1 MILSK
6 ITIDGNTA
14 ASKIAYAFSEMAAI
28 YPITP
33 SSNMAEN
40 IDEMASKGVKNL
52 FGRQVSVTQMQSEAG
67 AAGAVHGGLV
77 AGQLTSTFTCSQG
90 LLLMIPN
97 MYKIAGEL
105 LPCVFHVSAR
115 ALSTHAL
122 SIFGDHTDVMACR
135 ATGFGMLCSTSVQ
148 EAMDMAAVAHIASL
162 KSSVP
167 FIHFFDGFRT
177 SHEIQKIEDI
187 DYEDLKKILPI
198 DAVRAFKERSLASTN
213 PHQQGTAQ
221 NPDIYFQN
229 REACN
234 KYYNNAVDAVE
245 SAMKDVES
253 ITGRKYQLFDYYGP
267 KNPDTVIVM
276 MGSGSQTV
284 IETLKHL
291 DTSTGLVICRLYRPF
306 SGKHLSD
313 AIPASVKKVVV
324 LDRTKESGA
333 DGEPLYKDVCTA
345 LFTNGRNVEVFGGI
359 YGIGGKEFTPA
370 MVKAI
375 VENAKD
381 GGKKSFTVGITDDV
395 TNTSLVVD
403 KNFHLDDG
411 NYHCKFYGLGSDGTV
426 SANKN
431 SIKIIGENTDLNCQ
445 GYFEYDSKKSGS
457 LTISHLRFGKNPTN
471 APYLISHADFI
482 ACHNISFVN
491 KYDMAGDL
499 KQNGTFLLNA
509 PFDKDTLLKI
519 LPDNFIN
526 TLKAKNAKLYVINAN
541 EVSKNAGL
549 GQRINV
555 VMQSCFFKLTNIIDY
570 NVVENLLIEAAKKTY
585 KRKGEEIVNA
595 NVKAIKDSV
604 AHMYELKLD
613 ELKSTG
619 IKEENAIT
627 DKYYTDFIQKIEH
640 KKGDDLPVSS
650 FDPAGYIPT
659 DTAKYEKR
667 GIAVEA
673 PCWIKENCI
682 QCNMCSMVCP
692 HAAIR
697 PVLVKKEDMTNAPK
711 SFETKDALGVPGYEF
726 RMQVNVSDCT
736 GCKNC
741 VAVCPAKQKAL
752 EMKLA
757 VDEDNKEKENY
768 EFAKTITNPDTI
780 FKPNTLKGSQ
790 FQKPYFEFS
799 GACAGCGE
807 TPYIKLATQLFGNRM
822 VVANA
827 TGCSSIYSG
836 SAPTCPYSK
845 NEDDRGPAW
854 ASSLFEDNAEFG
866 LGIEIAK
873 RNKRASLKEKV
884 LEYVSSNKGELTDL
898 LNEWLNNFDD
908 GNKTYELSLKIIP
921 MLDKS
926 SELYTLRDALVKECT
941 WIIGGDGWAYDIGYG
956 GLDHVL
962 ASGENVNILVLDTEV
977 YSNTGGQTSKSTP
990 TAAVAKFA
998 SSGKRTNKKDL
1009 GMMAMSYKNVY
1020 VAQVGMGA
1028 DMNQVVKAMS
1038 EAEAYNG
1045 PSLIIAYAPCINH
1058 GINMS
1063 GAQME
1068 IKKAVQAGY
1077 WHLYR
1082 YNPELTLQGKNPFV
1096 LDSKEPTIDYKE
1108 FLEGESRYTALKKL
1122 SEDLA
1127 NKLFE
1132 ESKEYAKA
1140 RYESY
1145 LELANRAPENPDK
1158 K

>member
-1 MILSK
+1 LSK

-187 DYEDLKKILPI
+187 DYEDLKKILPM

-234 KYYNNAVDAVE
+234 KYYNNAVDAVA

-253 ITGRKYQLFDYYGP
+253 ITGRKYNLFDYYGP

-291 DTSTGLVICRLYRPF
+291 DTNTGLVICRLYRPF

-345 LFTNGRNVEVFGGI
+345 LFTNGRNVEVFGGR
-359 YGIGGKEFTPA
+359 YGVGGKEFTPA
-370 MVKAI
+370 MVKAV

-471 APYLISHADFI
+471 APYLISNADFI

-697 PVLVKKEDMTNAPK
+697 PVLVKKEDMANAPK

-726 RMQVNVSDCT
+726 RMQVDVADCT

-790 FQKPYFEFS
+790 FKKPYFEFS

-845 NEDDRGPAW
+845 NEDGRGPAW

-884 LEYVSSNKGELTDL
+884 LEYVNANKGELTDL

-926 SELYTLRDALVKECT
+926 SELYTLRDAFIKECT

>member
-1 MILSK
+1 MSK

-135 ATGFGMLCSTSVQ
+135 ATGFGMLCSSSVQ
-148 EAMDMAAVAHIASL
+148 EAMDMAVVAHIASL

-177 SHEIQKIEDI
+177 SHEIQKIDDI
-187 DYEDLKKILPI
+187 DYEDLKKILPM
-198 DAVRAFKERSLASTN
+198 DAVKAFKARSLASTT

-234 KYYNNAVDAVE
+234 KYYNNAIDAVA

-253 ITGRKYQLFDYYGP
+253 ITGRKYNLFDYYGP
-267 KNPDTVIVM
+267 KDAETVIVM

-291 DTSTGLVICRLYRPF
+291 NSKTGIVVCRLYRPF
-306 SGKHLSD
+306 SSKHLVES
-313 AIPASVKKVVV
+313 IPASAKNIVV
-324 LDRTKESGA
+324 LDRTKECGA

-345 LFTNGRNVEVFGGI
+345 LFTHNKNVYVFGGR
-359 YGIGGKEFTPA
+359 YGVGGKEFTPA
-370 MVKAI
+370 MVKA
-375 VENAKD
+375 VVDNACSN
-381 GGKKSFTVGITDDV
+381 GKKSFTVGINDDV
-395 TNTSLVVD
+395 TNTSLNVD
-403 KNFHLDDG
+403 KTFNLEDG

-471 APYLISHADFI
+471 APYLITNADFI

-491 KYDMAGDL
+491 KYDMSSDL

-509 PFDKDTLLKI
+509 PFDKETLIEI
-519 LPDNFIN
+519 LPKKFIN
-526 TLKAKNAKLYVINAN
+526 TLKAKNAKLFVINAN

-570 NVVENLLIEAAKKTY
+570 ATVENLLIEAAKKTY

-604 AHMYELKLD
+604 AHMYKLELD
-613 ELKSTG
+613 EIVSS
-619 IKEENAIT
+619 KEAEKTILD
-627 DKYYTDFIQKIEH
+627 DKYYQDFIQKIEH

-659 DTAKYEKR
+659 DTAKFEKR
-667 GIAVEA
+667 GIAVEV
-673 PCWIKENCI
+673 PCWQKENCI
-682 QCNMCSMVCP
+682 ECNMCSMVCP

-697 PVLVKKEDMTNAPK
+697 PILVKKEDIGSAPK
-711 SFETKDALGVPGYEF
+711 AFDTKDALGIPGYEF
-726 RMQVNVSDCT
+726 RMQINVADCT

-752 EMKLA
+752 VMKPA
-757 VDEDNKEKENY
+757 NTEAQNEKDNY
-768 EFAKTITNPDTI
+768 EFSKDIVNPETI

-790 FQKPYFEFS
+790 LKKPYFEFS

-807 TPYIKLATQLFGNRM
+807 TPYIKLVSQLFGNRM

-827 TGCSSIYSG
+827 TGCSSIYSS

-845 NEDDRGPAW
+845 NTDGRGPAW

-873 RNKRASLKEKV
+873 KNKRASLKENV
-884 LEYVSSNKGELTDL
+884 LEYVKNNDNDLANL
-898 LNEWLNNFDD
+898 LNDWLTNFED
-908 GNKTYELSLKIIP
+908 GEKTYELSLKILP
-921 MLDKS
+921 LLDKNS
-926 SELYTLRDALVKECT
+926 DLYMLKDAFVKESM

-1028 DMNQVVKAMS
+1028 DMNQVVKAMT
-1038 EAEAYNG
+1038 EAEQYNG

-1068 IKKAVQAGY
+1068 IKKAVQSGY

-1082 YNPELTLQGKNPFV
+1082 YNPDLINQGKNPFI
-1096 LDSKEPTIDYKE
+1096 LDSKEPSIDYKE
-1108 FLEGESRYTALKKL
+1108 FLEGESRYTALKKI

-1127 NKLFE
+1127 NKLYE
-1132 ESKEYAKA
+1132 ESKENAKA
-1140 RYESY
+1140 RYMTY
-1145 LELANRAPENPDK
+1145 LKLANQEPDK
-1158 K
+1158 KN

>member
-1 MILSK
+1 MSK

-40 IDEMASKGVKNL
+40 IDEMASKGIKNL

-67 AAGAVHGGLV
+67 AAGAIHGGLV

-148 EAMDMAAVAHIASL
+148 EAMDMAVVAHIASL

-177 SHEIQKIEDI
+177 SHEIQKIDDI
-187 DYEDLKKILPI
+187 DYEDLKKILPM
-198 DAVRAFKERSLASTN
+198 DAVKAFKARSLASTT

-234 KYYNNAVDAVE
+234 KFYNNAIDAVS

-253 ITGRKYQLFDYYGP
+253 ITGRQYNLFDYYGP
-267 KNPDTVIVM
+267 KDAETVIVM

-291 DTSTGLVICRLYRPF
+291 NSKTGIVVCRLYRPF
-306 SGKHLSD
+306 SSKHLVES
-313 AIPASVKKVVV
+313 IPTTAKNIVV
-324 LDRTKESGA
+324 LDKTKECGA

-345 LFTNGRNVEVFGGI
+345 LFTHNRNVNVFGGR
-359 YGIGGKEFTPA
+359 YGVGGKEFTPA
-370 MVKAI
+370 MVKA
-375 VENAKD
+375 VVDNACSN
-381 GGKKSFTVGITDDV
+381 GKKSFTVGIDDDV
-395 TNTSLVVD
+395 TNTSLNVD
-403 KNFHLDDG
+403 KSFNLEDG

-471 APYLISHADFI
+471 APYLITNADFI
-482 ACHNISFVN
+482 ACHNISFVS
-491 KYDMAGDL
+491 KYDMASDL

-509 PFDKDTLLKI
+509 PFDRETLIEI
-519 LPDNFIN
+519 LPKEFIN

-570 NVVENLLIEAAKKTY
+570 ATVENLLIEAAKKTY
-585 KRKGEEIVNA
+585 KRKGEDIVNA

-613 ELKSTG
+613 EVVSS
-619 IKEENAIT
+619 KEAEKAVLE
-627 DKYYTDFIQKIEH
+627 DKYYQDFIQKIEH

-659 DTAKYEKR
+659 DTAKFEKR
-667 GIAVEA
+667 GIAVEV
-673 PCWIKENCI
+673 PCWQKENCI
-682 QCNMCSMVCP
+682 ECNMCSMVCP

-697 PVLVKKEDMTNAPK
+697 PVLVKKEDMSSAPK
-711 SFETKDALGVPGYEF
+711 TFDTKDALGIPGYEF
-726 RMQVNVSDCT
+726 RTQINVADCT

-752 EMKLA
+752 VMKPA
-757 VDEDNKEKENY
+757 NTEAQNEKENY
-768 EFAKTITNPDTI
+768 EFSKDIVNPETI

-790 FQKPYFEFS
+790 LKKPYFEFS

-807 TPYIKLATQLFGNRM
+807 TPYIKLVSQLFGNRM

-845 NEDDRGPAW
+845 NTDGRGPAW

-866 LGIEIAK
+866 LGIQIAK
-873 RNKRASLKEKV
+873 KNKRASLKEKV
-884 LEYVSSNKGELTDL
+884 LEYVKNNNNDLTTL
-898 LNEWLNNFDD
+898 LNDWLDNFDD
-908 GNKTYELSLKIIP
+908 GEKTYELSLKILP
-921 MLDKS
+921 LLDKNS
-926 SELYTLRDALVKECT
+926 DLYMLKDAFVKESM

-1028 DMNQVVKAMS
+1028 DMNQVVKAMT
-1038 EAEAYNG
+1038 EAEQYNG

-1068 IKKAVQAGY
+1068 IKKAVQSGY

-1082 YNPELTLQGKNPFV
+1082 YNPDLINQGKNPFI
-1096 LDSKEPTIDYKE
+1096 LDSKEPSIDYKE

-1127 NKLFE
+1127 NKLYE
-1132 ESKEYAKA
+1132 ESKENAKA
-1140 RYESY
+1140 RYMTY
-1145 LELANRAPENPDK
+1145 LKLASQEPDK
-1158 K
+1158 KD

>member
-187 DYEDLKKILPI
+187 DYEDLKKILPM
-198 DAVRAFKERSLASTN
+198 DAVRAFKERSLASVN

-234 KYYNNAVDAVE
+234 KYYNNAVDAVA

-253 ITGRKYQLFDYYGP
+253 ITGRKYNLFDYYGP

-291 DTSTGLVICRLYRPF
+291 NTNTGLVICRLYRPF

-345 LFTNGRNVEVFGGI
+345 LFTNGRNVEI
-359 YGIGGKEFTPA
+359 YGGRYGVGGKEFTPA
-370 MVKAI
+370 MVKAV
-375 VENAKD
+375 VENAENN
-381 GGKKSFTVGITDDV
+381 GKKSFTVGITDDV

-471 APYLISHADFI
+471 APYLISNADFI

-509 PFDKDTLLKI
+509 PFDKETLLKI

-613 ELKSTG
+613 ELKPTG

-697 PVLVKKEDMTNAPK
+697 PVLVKKEDMPNAPK
-711 SFETKDALGVPGYEF
+711 SFETKDALGIPGYEF
-726 RMQVNVSDCT
+726 RMQVDVADCT

-790 FQKPYFEFS
+790 FKKPYFEFS

-845 NEDDRGPAW
+845 NEDGRGPAW

-873 RNKRASLKEKV
+873 HNKRASLKEKV
-884 LEYVSSNKGELTDL
+884 LEYVGSNKGELTDL

-908 GNKTYELSLKIIP
+908 GNKTYELSLKILP
-921 MLDKS
+921 LLDKS
-926 SELYTLRDALVKECT
+926 SELYTLRDAFVKECT

>member
-1 MILSK
+1 MSK

-40 IDEMASKGVKNL
+40 IDEMASKGVNNL

-148 EAMDMAAVAHIASL
+148 EAMDMAVVAHIASL

-177 SHEIQKIEDI
+177 SHEIQKIDDI
-187 DYEDLKKILPI
+187 NYEDLKKILPM
-198 DAVRAFKERSLASTN
+198 DAVKAFKARSLASTT

-234 KYYNNAVDAVE
+234 KYYNNAIDAVA

-253 ITGRKYQLFDYYGP
+253 ITGRKYNLFDYYGP
-267 KNPDTVIVM
+267 KDAETVIVM

-291 DTSTGLVICRLYRPF
+291 NSKTGIVVCRLYRPF
-306 SGKHLSD
+306 SSKHLVES
-313 AIPASVKKVVV
+313 IPASVKNIVV
-324 LDRTKESGA
+324 LDRTKECGA

-345 LFTNGRNVEVFGGI
+345 LFTHNKNVNVFGGR
-359 YGIGGKEFTPA
+359 YSVGGKEFTPA
-370 MVKAI
+370 MVKA
-375 VENAKD
+375 VVDNACSN
-381 GGKKSFTVGITDDV
+381 GKKSFTVGIDDDV
-395 TNTSLVVD
+395 TNTSLNVD
-403 KNFHLDDG
+403 KTFNLEDG

-471 APYLISHADFI
+471 APYLITNADFI
-482 ACHNISFVN
+482 ACHNISFVS
-491 KYDMAGDL
+491 KYDMASDL

-509 PFDKDTLLKI
+509 PFDKETLIEI
-519 LPDNFIN
+519 LPKEFIK
-526 TLKAKNAKLYVINAN
+526 TLKAKNAKLFVINAN

-570 NVVENLLIEAAKKTY
+570 ATVENLLIEAAKKTY

-604 AHMYELKLD
+604 AHMYKLELD
-613 ELKSTG
+613 EVVSS
-619 IKEENAIT
+619 KEAEKTILD
-627 DKYYTDFIQKIEH
+627 DKYYQDFIQKIEH

-659 DTAKYEKR
+659 DTAKFEKR
-667 GIAVEA
+667 GIAVEV
-673 PCWIKENCI
+673 PCWQKENCI
-682 QCNMCSMVCP
+682 ECNMCSMVCP

-697 PVLVKKEDMTNAPK
+697 PVLVKKEDMGSAPNT
-711 SFETKDALGVPGYEF
+711 FDTKDALGIPGYEF
-726 RMQVNVSDCT
+726 RMQINVADCT

-752 EMKLA
+752 VMKPA
-757 VDEDNKEKENY
+757 NTEAQNEKDNY
-768 EFAKTITNPDTI
+768 EFSKDIVNPETI

-790 FQKPYFEFS
+790 LKKPYFEFS

-807 TPYIKLATQLFGNRM
+807 TPYIKLVSQLFGNRM

-845 NEDDRGPAW
+845 NTDGRGPAW

-866 LGIEIAK
+866 LGIQIAK
-873 RNKRASLKEKV
+873 KNKRTSLKEKV
-884 LEYVSSNKGELTDL
+884 LEYVKNNDNDLANL
-898 LNEWLNNFDD
+898 LNDWITNFED
-908 GNKTYELSLKIIP
+908 GEKTYELSLKILP
-921 MLDKS
+921 LLDKNS
-926 SELYTLRDALVKECT
+926 DLYMLKDAFVKESM

-1028 DMNQVVKAMS
+1028 DMNQVVKAMT
-1038 EAEAYNG
+1038 EAEQYNG

-1068 IKKAVQAGY
+1068 IKKAVQSGY

-1082 YNPELTLQGKNPFV
+1082 YNPDLINQGKNPFI
-1096 LDSKEPTIDYKE
+1096 LDSKEPSIDYKE

-1127 NKLFE
+1127 NKLYE
-1132 ESKEYAKA
+1132 ESKENAKA
-1140 RYESY
+1140 RYMTY
-1145 LELANRAPENPDK
+1145 LKLANQEPDK
-1158 K
+1158 KD

>member
-187 DYEDLKKILPI
+187 DYEDLKKILPM

-234 KYYNNAVDAVE
+234 KYYNKAIDAVE

-253 ITGRKYQLFDYYGP
+253 ITKRKYNLFDYYGP

-291 DTSTGLVICRLYRPF
+291 DTNTGLVICRLYRPF

-345 LFTNGRNVEVFGGI
+345 LFTNGRNVEVFGGR
-359 YGIGGKEFTPA
+359 YGVGGKEFTPA
-370 MVKAI
+370 MVKAV

-395 TNTSLVVD
+395 TNTSLTVD

-471 APYLISHADFI
+471 APYLISNADFI

-697 PVLVKKEDMTNAPK
+697 PVLVKKEDMANAPK

-726 RMQVNVSDCT
+726 RMQVDVADCT

-790 FQKPYFEFS
+790 FKKPYFEFS

-845 NEDDRGPAW
+845 NEDGRGPAW

-884 LEYVSSNKGELTDL
+884 LEYVSSNKGELVDL

-926 SELYTLRDALVKECT
+926 SELYTLRDAFVKECT

-1122 SEDLA
+1122 SKDLA

-1132 ESKEYAKA
+1132 ESKEHAKA

>member
-6 ITIDGNTA
+6 ITVDGNTA
-14 ASKIAYAFSEMAAI
+14 ASKVAYAFSEMAAI

-40 IDEMASKGVKNL
+40 VDEMASRGVKNL
-52 FGRQVSVTQMQSEAG
+52 FGREVSVTQMQSEAG

-105 LPCVFHVSAR
+105 LPTVFHVSAR

-135 ATGFGMLCSTSVQ
+135 GTGFGMLCSSSVQ
-148 EAMDMAAVAHIASL
+148 EAMDMAAVAHIATL

-177 SHEIQKIEDI
+177 SHEIQKIDDI
-187 DYEDLKKILPI
+187 DYEDLKKILPM
-198 DAVRAFKERSLASTN
+198 DAIKAFKERALCSTH

-234 KYYNNAVDAVE
+234 KYYNDAPKYVIE
-245 SAMKDVES
+245 AMNDLAK
-253 ITGRKYQLFDYYGP
+253 ITGRKYAPFDYFGD
-267 KNPDTVIVM
+267 KNAETVIVM
-276 MGSGSQTV
+276 MGSGAQTV
-284 IETLKHL
+284 IETMPHLK
-291 DTSTGLVICRLYRPF
+291 SKVGVVSVRLYRPF
-306 SGKHLSD
+306 SAADFVK
-313 AIPASVKKVVV
+313 AIPASAKNIVV
-324 LDRTKESGA
+324 LDRTKEAGA
-333 DGEPLYKDVCTA
+333 DGEPLYKDVATA
-345 LFTNGRNVEVFGGI
+345 LMQEGRTNVTLFAGR
-359 YGIGGKEFTPA
+359 YGVGGKEFTPA

-375 VENAKD
+375 FDNAAAN
-381 GGKKSFTVGITDDV
+381 GKKSFTVGIDDDI

-403 KNFHLDDG
+403 STFHLEDG
-411 NYHCKFYGLGSDGTV
+411 NYSCKFYGLGSDGTV

-431 SIKIIGENTDLNCQ
+431 SIKIIGENTELNCQ

-457 LTISHLRFGKNPTN
+457 LTISHLRFGKNSTN
-471 APYLISHADFI
+471 APYLISNADFI

-491 KYDMAGDL
+491 KYDMADDL
-499 KQNGTFLLNA
+499 KKGGTFLLNA
-509 PFDKDTLLKI
+509 PFDKETLLKV

-526 TLKAKNAKLYVINAN
+526 TLKAKGAKLYAINAN

-555 VMQSCFFKLTNIIDY
+555 VMQSCFFKLTNIIEY
-570 NVVENLLIEAAKKTY
+570 SEVENMLIEAAKKTY

-595 NVKAIKDSV
+595 NVRAIKDST
-604 AHMYELKLD
+604 AHMYEINLD
-613 ELKSTG
+613 ELKTG
-619 IKEENAIT
+619 NETAENKIT
-627 DKYYTDFIQKIEH
+627 DKYYTDFIKKIEH
-640 KKGDDLPVSS
+640 KQGDKLPVSS
-650 FDPAGYIPT
+650 FDAAGYIPT

-667 GIAVEA
+667 GIAVEV
-673 PCWIKENCI
+673 PCWEKNNCI
-682 QCNMCSMVCP
+682 ECNMCAMVCP

-697 PVLVKKEDMTNAPK
+697 PVLVKDDEVANAPE
-711 SFETKDALGVPGYEF
+711 SFDTKDAIGVPGYKF
-726 RMQVNVSDCT
+726 RMQVNVADCT

-741 VAVCPAKQKAL
+741 VAVCPAKEKAL
-752 EMKLA
+752 VMKPA
-757 VDEDNKEKENY
+757 VEEEAKEQANY
-768 EFAKTITNPDTI
+768 DFSKNITNPETV
-780 FKPNTLKGSQ
+780 FKANTLKGSQ
-790 FQKPYFEFS
+790 LRKPYFEFS

-807 TPYIKLATQLFGNRM
+807 TPYIKLASQLFGDRM

-836 SAPTCPYSK
+836 SAPTCPFSK
-845 NEDDRGPAW
+845 NDEGRGPAW

-866 LGIEIAK
+866 LGIAVAK
-873 RNKRASLKEKV
+873 KNKRLALKEKV
-884 LEYVSSNKGELTDL
+884 EEYVKENKGELATL
-898 LNEWLNNFDD
+898 LNEWLEAFDD
-908 GNKTYELSLKIIP
+908 GDKTYALSLKINP
-921 MLDKS
+921 LLDKGS
-926 SELYTLRDALVKECT
+926 DLYMLRDAFVKEST

-977 YSNTGGQTSKSTP
+977 YSNTGGQQSKSTP
-990 TAAVAKFA
+990 TAAIAKFA

-1038 EAEAYNG
+1038 EAESYNG
-1045 PSLIIAYAPCINH
+1045 VSLIIAYAPCINH

-1068 IKKAVQAGY
+1068 IKKAVQSGY

-1082 YNPELTLQGKNPFV
+1082 YNPTLLEEGKNPFT
-1096 LDSKEPTIDYKE
+1096 LDSKEPTLDYKD

-1122 SEDLA
+1122 SEELA
-1127 NKLFE
+1127 ERLFE
-1132 ESKEYAKA
+1132 ESKANAIERYNTYLKLAKGDDT
-1140 RYESY
+1140 
-1145 LELANRAPENPDK
+1145 NK
-1158 K
+1158 

>member
-187 DYEDLKKILPI
+187 DYEDLKKILPM

-253 ITGRKYQLFDYYGP
+253 ITGRKYNLFDYYGP

-291 DTSTGLVICRLYRPF
+291 NTNTGLVICRLYRPF

-333 DGEPLYKDVCTA
+333 DGEPLYKDVCTV
-345 LFTNGRNVEVFGGI
+345 LFTNGRNVEVFGGR
-359 YGIGGKEFTPA
+359 YGVGGKEFTPA
-370 MVKAI
+370 MVKAV

-471 APYLISHADFI
+471 APYLISNADFI

-697 PVLVKKEDMTNAPK
+697 PVLVKKEDMANAPK

-726 RMQVNVSDCT
+726 RMQVDVADCT

-790 FQKPYFEFS
+790 FKKPYFEFS

-845 NEDDRGPAW
+845 NEDGRGPAW

-926 SELYTLRDALVKECT
+926 SELYTLRDAFVKECT

-1132 ESKEYAKA
+1132 ESKEHAKA

>member
-6 ITIDGNTA
+6 ITVDGNTA
-14 ASKIAYAFSEMAAI
+14 ASKMAYAFSEMAAI

-40 IDEMASKGVKNL
+40 VDEWASKGVKNL
-52 FGRQVSVTQMQSEAG
+52 FGREVSVTQMQSEAG
-67 AAGAVHGGLV
+67 AAGAVHGALA
-77 AGQLTSTFTCSQG
+77 AGELTTTFTCSQG

-105 LPCVFHVSAR
+105 LPTVFHVSAR

-135 ATGFGMLCSTSVQ
+135 GTGFGMLCSSSVQ
-148 EAMDMAAVAHIASL
+148 EALDMAAISHIAAL
-162 KSSVP
+162 NSSVP

-177 SHEIQKIEDI
+177 SHEIQKIDDI
-187 DYEDLKKILPI
+187 DYEDLKKILPV
-198 DAVRAFKERSLASTN
+198 DAIKAFRERTLSSQH

-234 KYYNNAVDAVE
+234 KYYTEAISHVKD
-245 SAMKDVES
+245 AMKALES
-253 ITGRKYQLFDYYGP
+253 ITGRKYNPFDYYGD
-267 KNPDTVIVM
+267 KNAETVIVM
-276 MGSGSQTV
+276 MGSGTQTV

-291 DTSTGLVICRLYRPF
+291 KSKVGVVSVRLYRPF
-306 SGKHLSD
+306 SAQDFVD
-313 AIPASVKKVVV
+313 AIPASAKRVVV
-324 LDRTKESGA
+324 LDRTKEAGA
-333 DGEPLYKDVCTA
+333 EGEPLYKDVCTA
-345 LFTNGRNVEVFGGI
+345 LIQTGRTDVAVFGGR
-359 YGIGGKEFTPA
+359 YGVGGKEFTPS
-370 MVKAI
+370 MVKAV
-375 VENAKD
+375 VENAENNGIKN
-381 GGKKSFTVGITDDV
+381 FTVGIEDDL
-395 TNTSLVVD
+395 THTSIPVD
-403 KNFHLDDG
+403 YSFHLEDG
-411 NYHCKFYGLGSDGTV
+411 NYSCKFYGLGSDGTV

-431 SIKIIGENTDLNCQ
+431 SIKIIGENTELNCQ

-471 APYLISHADFI
+471 SPYLISNADFI
-482 ACHNISFVN
+482 ACHNVSFVN

-499 KQNGTFLLNA
+499 KQGGTFLLNA
-509 PFDKDTLLKI
+509 PFDKETLLSI
-519 LPDNFIN
+519 LPDSFIN
-526 TLKAKNAKLYVINAN
+526 TLKAKNAKLFAINAN

-555 VMQSCFFKLTNIIDY
+555 VMQSCFFKLTNIIEY
-570 NVVENLLIEAAKKTY
+570 AKVEELLIEAAKKTY

-595 NVKAIKDSV
+595 NVKAIKDST

-613 ELKSTG
+613 ELKTTG
-619 IKEENAIT
+619 ITEENAIT

-640 KKGDDLPVSS
+640 KQGDKLPVSS
-650 FDPAGYIPT
+650 FDAAGYIPT

-667 GIAVEA
+667 GIAVDA
-673 PCWIKENCI
+673 PCWVKENCI
-682 QCNMCSMVCP
+682 QCNMCAMVCP

-697 PVLVKKEDMTNAPK
+697 PVLVKDEDMKNAPE
-711 SFETKDALGVPGYEF
+711 SFDTKDALGVPGYKF
-726 RMQVNVSDCT
+726 RMQVDVADCT

-752 EMKLA
+752 EMKPA
-757 VDEDNKEKENY
+757 VEEDAKEKANY
-768 EFAKTITNPDTI
+768 EFSKDIVNPETM
-780 FKPNTLKGSQ
+780 FKANTLKGSQ
-790 FQKPYFEFS
+790 LKKPYFEFS

-807 TPYIKLATQLFGNRM
+807 TPYVKLVSQLFGNRM

-845 NEDDRGPAW
+845 DSDGRGPAW

-866 LGIEIAK
+866 LGIHIAK
-873 RNKRASLKEKV
+873 KNKRLALREKV
-884 LEYVSSNKGELTDL
+884 EEYVKENKGAVVAL
-898 LNEWLNNFDD
+898 LNEWLENFDD
-908 GNKTYELSLKIIP
+908 GNKTYELSLKIVP
-921 MLDKS
+921 LLDKDS
-926 SELYTLRDALVKECT
+926 IIYELRDGLVKEST

-962 ASGENVNILVLDTEV
+962 ASGENVNVLVLDTEV

-990 TAAVAKFA
+990 TAAIAKFA
-998 SSGKRTNKKDL
+998 SAGKRTNKKDL

-1028 DMNQVVKAMS
+1028 DMNQVVKALS
-1038 EAEAYNG
+1038 EAESYDG
-1045 PSLIIAYAPCINH
+1045 PSIVIAYAPCINH

-1063 GAQME
+1063 GAQAE
-1068 IKKAVQAGY
+1068 IKKAVEAGY

-1082 YNPELTLQGKNPFV
+1082 YNPTLAEQGKNPFI
-1096 LDSKEPTIDYKE
+1096 LDSKEPTMDYE
-1108 FLEGESRYTALKKL
+1108 TFLEGESRYAALKKL

-1127 NKLFE
+1127 KKLFE
-1132 ESKEYAKA
+1132 ESKANAKQ
-1140 RYESY
+1140 RYETY
-1145 LELANRAPENPDK
+1145 LKLAKGEDTQK
-1158 K
+1158 

>member
-1 MILSK
+1 MSK

-40 IDEMASKGVKNL
+40 IDEMASKGIKNL

-135 ATGFGMLCSTSVQ
+135 ATGFGMLCSSSVQ

-187 DYEDLKKILPI
+187 DYEDLKKILPTEQI
-198 DAVRAFKERSLASTN
+198 KAFKERSLASTK

-234 KYYNNAVDAVE
+234 TYYTNAIDAVK
-245 SAMKDVES
+245 SAMQDVAS
-253 ITGRKYQLFDYYGP
+253 ITGRQYAPFDYYGP
-267 KNPDTVIVM
+267 KNPKTVIII
-276 MGSGSQTV
+276 MGSGAQTV

-291 DTSTGLVICRLYRPF
+291 DKETGVVSVRLYRPF
-306 SGKHLSD
+306 SAKDFVS
-313 AIPASVKKVVV
+313 AIPTSTKTVVV
-324 LDRTKESGA
+324 LDRTKECGA

-345 LFTNGRNVEVFGGI
+345 LFEQQRAVKVIGGR
-359 YGIGGKEFTPA
+359 YGVGGKEFTPA
-370 MVKAI
+370 MVKA
-375 VENAKD
+375 VVDNANGEQKNN
-381 GGKKSFTVGITDDV
+381 FTVGITDDV
-395 TNTSLVVD
+395 TNTSLAVD
-403 KNFHLDDG
+403 NTFHLEDG
-411 NYHCKFYGLGSDGTV
+411 NYNCKFYGLGSDGTV

-431 SIKIIGENTDLNCQ
+431 SIKIIGENTDLSCQ

-471 APYLISHADFI
+471 APYLITNADFI

-491 KYDMAGDL
+491 KYDMANDL

-509 PFDKDTLLKI
+509 PFDKETLLKV

-526 TLKAKNAKLYVINAN
+526 TLKAKNAKLYAVNAN

-555 VMQSCFFKLTNIIDY
+555 VMQSCFFKLTNIIEY
-570 NVVENLLIEAAKKTY
+570 SEVENMLIEAAKKTY

-595 NVKAIKDSV
+595 NVKAIKD
-604 AHMYELKLD
+604 ATNHMYELSLD
-613 ELKSTG
+613 ELKATG
-619 IKEENAIT
+619 VKQENSI
-627 DKYYTDFIQKIEH
+627 DEKYYTDFIQKIEH
-640 KKGDDLPVSS
+640 KQGDSLPVSA
-650 FDPAGYIPT
+650 FDAAGYIPT
-659 DTAKYEKR
+659 DTSKYEKR
-667 GIAVEA
+667 GIAVDV
-673 PCWIKENCI
+673 PCWSKENCI
-682 QCNMCSMVCP
+682 QCNMCAMVCP

-697 PVLVKKEDMTNAPK
+697 PVLVKKEDKQNAPE
-711 SFETKDALGVPGYEF
+711 SFDTKDALGVPGYEF
-726 RMQVNVSDCT
+726 RMQVNVADCT

-752 EMKLA
+752 EMKPA
-757 VDEDNKEKENY
+757 VEEASKEKENY
-768 EFAKTITNPDTI
+768 EFSKNITNPQTI
-780 FKPNTLKGSQ
+780 FKANTLKGSQ
-790 FQKPYFEFS
+790 FNKPYFEFS

-807 TPYIKLATQLFGNRM
+807 TPYVKLVTQLFGNRM

-845 NEDDRGPAW
+845 NEEGRGPAW

-866 LGIEIAK
+866 LGIAIAK
-873 RNKRASLKEKV
+873 REKRAALKELV
-884 LEYVSSNKGELTDL
+884 EEYVKENSNELTTL
-898 LNEWLNNFDD
+898 LNEWLENFDNGD
-908 GNKTYELSLKIIP
+908 KTYELSLKIIP
-921 MLDKS
+921 MLDTES
-926 SELYTLRDALVKECT
+926 QLYTLKDAFVKESA

-977 YSNTGGQTSKSTP
+977 YSNTGGQQSKSTP
-990 TAAVAKFA
+990 TAAIAKFA
-998 SSGKRTNKKDL
+998 SAGKRTNKKDL

-1028 DMNQVVKAMS
+1028 DMNQLVKAMA
-1038 EAEAYNG
+1038 EAESYNG
-1045 PSLIIAYAPCINH
+1045 VSLIIAYAPCINH

-1063 GAQME
+1063 GAQNE
-1068 IKKAVQAGY
+1068 IKKAVQSGY

-1082 YNPELTLQGKNPFV
+1082 YNPDLIDQGKNPFV
-1096 LDSKEPTIDYKE
+1096 LDSKEPTLDYKE

-1132 ESKEYAKA
+1132 ESKANAIK
-1140 RYESY
+1140 RYNTY
-1145 LELANRAPENPDK
+1145 LKLSKGEDADK
-1158 K
+1158 

>member
-40 IDEMASKGVKNL
+40 IDEMASKGAKNL

-187 DYEDLKKILPI
+187 DYEALKKILPM

-234 KYYNNAVDAVE
+234 KYYNNAVDAVA

-253 ITGRKYQLFDYYGP
+253 ITGRKYNLFDYYGP

-291 DTSTGLVICRLYRPF
+291 DTNTGLVICRLYRPF

-345 LFTNGRNVEVFGGI
+345 LFTNGRNVEVFGGR
-359 YGIGGKEFTPA
+359 YGVGGKEFTPA
-370 MVKAI
+370 MVKAV

-471 APYLISHADFI
+471 APYLISNADFI

-509 PFDKDTLLKI
+509 PFDKETLLKI

-613 ELKSTG
+613 ELKTTG

-697 PVLVKKEDMTNAPK
+697 PVLVKKEDMANAPK
-711 SFETKDALGVPGYEF
+711 SFETKDALGIPGYEF
-726 RMQVNVSDCT
+726 RMQVDVADCT

-790 FQKPYFEFS
+790 FKKPYFEFS

-845 NEDDRGPAW
+845 NEDGRGPAW

-884 LEYVSSNKGELTDL
+884 LEYVKANKGELTDL

-926 SELYTLRDALVKECT
+926 SELYTLRDAFVKECT

-1122 SEDLA
+1122 SEELA